1 MMKAIQMWASL
12 ALTISCAALA
22 GSRVL
27 TPRASAHAAQQKTE
41 RSRVAITHD
50 LPPMNG
56 GNLTVTVVE
65 VNYGP
70 GGSSML
76 HSHPCPVIG
85 YVLDGTL
92 RTQVKGEPEAI
103 YKYGESFYE
112 APNGVHQVSANASGK
127 LPAKF
132 LAYFVCD
139 HRTPLS
145 VDVPETKPETE
156 K

>member
-1 MMKAIQMWASL
+1 MKAIQMWASL
-12 ALTISCAALA
+12 ALAISCAALA

-27 TPRASAHAAQQKTE
+27 TARAAAHAAQEKTE
-41 RSRVAITHD
+41 RSRVAITRD

-56 GNLTVTVVE
+56 GKLTVTVVE

-70 GGSSML
+70 GGSSMP

-85 YVLDGTL
+85 YVLEGTL

-103 YKYGESFYE
+103 YKPGESFYE
-112 APNGVHQVSANASGK
+112 APNGVHQVSANASDK

-139 HRTPLS
+139 HETPLS